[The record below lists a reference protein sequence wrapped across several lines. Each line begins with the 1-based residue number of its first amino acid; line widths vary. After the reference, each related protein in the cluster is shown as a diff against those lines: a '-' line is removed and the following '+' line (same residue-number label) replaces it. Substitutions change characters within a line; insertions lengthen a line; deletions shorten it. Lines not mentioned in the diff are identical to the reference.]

1 MILYR
6 AEVWNDSEI
15 FYSEH
20 KVIKET
26 GKSWIIPDYRKQRV
40 ISKTSIKKY
49 AYPTKKEA
57 FESLLARRVK
67 YRQHLVRNL
76 RWCLADL
83 RYLFH
88 IKDKE
93 IKLLEENNGTERVC
107 LD

>member
-15 FYSEH
+15 YYSEYE
-20 KVIKET
+20 VIKET
-26 GKSWIIPDYRKQRV
+26 KKSWILKGWKRNKV

-67 YRQHLVRNL
+67 YRQHLVHNL
-76 RWCLADL
+76 RRCLADL
-83 RYLFH
+83 RYLFS
-88 IKDKE
+88 IKDEE
-93 IKLLEENNGTERVC
+93 IKLLEEPK
-107 LD
+107 DD